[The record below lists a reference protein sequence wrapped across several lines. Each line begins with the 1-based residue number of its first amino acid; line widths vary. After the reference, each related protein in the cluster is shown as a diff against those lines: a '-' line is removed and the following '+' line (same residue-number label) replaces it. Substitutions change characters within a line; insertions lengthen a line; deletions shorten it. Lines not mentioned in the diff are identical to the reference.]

1 MEHYCC
7 IVDLLGRGGLLDEA
21 HDFISKMPIKPDTA
35 IWLSL
40 LGACKSHSNIELGE
54 RVAEL
59 LFELEP
65 KNAAT
70 YVLLSNMYAIAGRWN
85 DIERVRKK
93 MKGKSV
99 KKNPGCSWIEVNKQ
113 VHFFIVGDN

>member
-1 MEHYCC
+1 M
-7 IVDLLGRGGLLDEA
+7 VDRLGRVGLLDEA

-93 MKGKSV
+93 MKDKSV